1 MKYLL
6 LIFLYFPII
15 SASQVFISTSF
26 INRADA
32 NKKFSSS
39 NLCENISISSFIND
53 NLAIGFSNEKSV
65 ADYIYDGLN
74 PVQDSLVIADYKFFL
89 NYYLKNNIFIFY
101 SIPFKKMN
109 EDLNLLERHRF
120 GAGFNIVMSKYSSC
134 ELNYNLLVNSNKN
147 GFRKGKLSISYK
159 YNLAGVQKLN
169 FNSEILLTKLFKKI
183 IVWLNTPL
191 NKGYKSDMFFV
202 KKGIN

>member
-6 LIFLYFPII
+6 FIFLYLPLI

-39 NLCENISISSFIND
+39 NLCENIAISSFIN
-53 NLAIGFSNEKSV
+53 NNIAIGFSNENSF

-101 SIPFKKMN
+101 SFPFKKMN
-109 EDLNLLERHRF
+109 EGINLLERHRF
-120 GAGFNIVMSKYSSC
+120 GAGFNIFISKYSLC
-134 ELNYNLLVNSNKN
+134 EFNYNLLVSSNKN

-159 YNLAGVQKLN
+159 YNLAGVKKIN
-169 FNSEILLTKLFKKI
+169 FSSEVLLTKFFKKI

-191 NKGYKSDMFFV
+191 NEGYKSDMFFV
-202 KKGIN
+202 KKED